1 MQFTALRPF
10 PHAEGQLLWW
20 PRGTLAN
27 CVLHQIAS
35 AFCVPASAFC
45 VHDLIR
51 FYVLRSWLGTLL
63 RSAFATRH
71 ASMFCVLCFRIL
83 RSPLP
88 LAWYLVHLRLDPL
101 LCSQLSPL
109 LFALLLH
116 SAFLFVLLFSSAF
129 CTLCFPLDSSS
140 SAFCVLR
147 SAA

>member
-1 MQFTALRPF
+1 MCVCMCVLS
-10 PHAEGQLLWW
+10 W

-45 VHDLIR
+45 VHGLIR
-51 FYVLRSWLGTLL
+51 FYVLRSRLDWFPC
-63 RSAFATRH
+63 SAFAARH
-71 ASMFCVLCFRIL
+71 ASTFCVLCFRIL

-101 LCSQLSPL
+101 LCSQFSPL

-116 SAFLFVLLFSSAF
+116 SAFLLVLYSSAF
-129 CTLCFPLDSSS
+129 CICFPLDSSS
-140 SAFCVLR
+140 SAFCVLHNIIAMF
-147 SAA
+147 AA